1 MYGHWSF
8 SWVQVMAH
16 NKRLLFTIISAIS
29 LLVISGSLLLEQSIS
44 LNSWGLLLG
53 SVLLMSVAMAKLLD
67 SVKAAVLQFVMSLY
81 ILVMTFGALGWFS
94 WFGFEFTVDE
104 SSVLGLVV
112 LMTVMTSNLVHVFS
126 TLLREMARGLFQF
139 DAVAEALKFNS
150 SPIFLANLTT
160 LMGFTFAAWYE
171 PELASLA
178 WVVGLGVT
186 ISYLTTLS
194 LLPLILLNWLLEF
207 RVGSNADRYGYAFVV
222 VWIQERAGLL
232 LLLLG
237 LFIIG
242 FAVLLW
248 FAQAIMPLVWQ
259 LSEMLVAMSI
269 LFALFWRSLSL
280 AALNV
285 LANLLALT
293 LTVAVFYLF
302 MLNVNG
308 EAQPV
313 SLLLL
318 MVPMGLIVDDGIH
331 FFSRYVRAK
340 RGIFSDSSTAVRY
353 AMASVGRPIWITSWI
368 VMIGLVVLLFSP
380 QAQIQQASAITML
393 SLGFATLIILFIIP
407 AFLAR
412 KSG

>member
-1 MYGHWSF
+1 M
-8 SWVQVMAH
+8 
-16 NKRLLFTIISAIS
+16 
-29 LLVISGSLLLEQSIS
+29 
-44 LNSWGLLLG
+44 
-53 SVLLMSVAMAKLLD
+53 
-67 SVKAAVLQFVMSLY
+67 
-81 ILVMTFGALGWFS
+81 
-94 WFGFEFTVDE
+94 
-104 SSVLGLVV
+104 
-112 LMTVMTSNLVHVFS
+112 
-126 TLLREMARGLFQF
+126 
-139 DAVAEALKFNS
+139 
-150 SPIFLANLTT
+150 
-160 LMGFTFAAWYE
+160 
-171 PELASLA
+171 
-178 WVVGLGVT
+178 
-186 ISYLTTLS
+186 
-194 LLPLILLNWLLEF
+194 
-207 RVGSNADRYGYAFVV
+207 
-222 VWIQERAGLL
+222 QERAGLL

-269 LFALFWRSLSL
+269 LFALFWRSLPL

-368 VMIGLVVLLFSP
+368 VMIGLVVLLLSP